1 MKWDAWKQAESAY
14 GEKDQVA
21 EERYLQL
28 AKDLGWVEGVALV
41 DTSEASST
49 ARSGDGENEDDIW
62 DDEETS
68 KRYKSSGGGMGNTL
82 STMAAGEED
91 GRREDSPHQFAISGD
106 TEGLKALL
114 QSHAEIDLN
123 AVDEY
128 VMHQSPHLEQTL
140 RFMQGYTPLHLASD
154 RGHLPVVELLLASNV
169 DLSIKVRHLPVADA
183 DEIRLMHGHT
193 GLRRLHRS

>member
-1 MKWDAWKQAESAY
+1 MYGLFKYLTTSHAPNTARPSIINFTGRAKWDAWKQAESVY
-14 GEKDQVA
+14 GEKGQVA

-28 AKDLGWVEGVALV
+28 AKDLGWVEGVALA
-41 DTSEASST
+41 DTNEASSA

-82 STMAAGEED
+82 STMAAGEEE

-128 VMHQSPHLEQTL
+128 VIPASLSSSQTN
-140 RFMQGYTPLHLASD
+140 S
-154 RGHLPVVELLLASNV
+154 ELYAG
-169 DLSIKVRHLPVADA
+169 IYAIAPRK
-183 DEIRLMHGHT
+183 
-193 GLRRLHRS
+193 

>member
-1 MKWDAWKQAESAY
+1 ME
-14 GEKDQVA
+14 GLV
-21 EERYLQL
+21 L
-28 AKDLGWVEGVALV
+28 A
-41 DTSEASST
+41 DTSEASLT

-91 GRREDSPHQFAISGD
+91 GRREDSPHQLAISGD
-106 TEGLKALL
+106 DGGLKALL

-128 VMHQSPHLEQTL
+128 VM
-140 RFMQGYTPLHLASD
+140 LASVSSSRTD
-154 RGHLPVVELLLASNV
+154 SKLYTGIYAIASRKRPW
-169 DLSIKVRHLPVADA
+169 SS
-183 DEIRLMHGHT
+183 T
-193 GLRRLHRS
+193 SRRIALGK